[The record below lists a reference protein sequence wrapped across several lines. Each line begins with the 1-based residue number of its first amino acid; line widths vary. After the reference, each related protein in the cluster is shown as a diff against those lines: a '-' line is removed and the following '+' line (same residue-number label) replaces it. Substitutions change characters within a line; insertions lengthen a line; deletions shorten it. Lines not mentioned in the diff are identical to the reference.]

1 MCEVFA
7 FYKETAFR
15 TTFSLFYMQDNSTI
29 AVAAQLYYESTL
41 KSQN

>member
-7 FYKETAFR
+7 FYKKTAFR

-29 AVAAQLYYESTL
+29 AVAAQFYYESTL
-41 KSQN
+41 KSQS

>member
-7 FYKETAFR
+7 FYKKTAFR

-29 AVAAQLYYESTL
+29 AVAAQVYYESALNT
-41 KSQN
+41 QN